1 MFIATEMQ
9 NKDNEITLLKEQ
21 KEDALR
27 QAKSFE
33 LWAQGAT
40 QKLKE
45 VEEELL
51 SVKQSQKELLNCQ
64 KLVRKQL
71 DDAQET
77 LSCKNDE
84 VELLKNKLDAASK
97 NSTQ

>member
-1 MFIATEMQ
+1 MQYATDMQ
-9 NKDNEITLLKEQ
+9 NKNNEIALLKEQ
-21 KEDALR
+21 KEEALR

-40 QKLKE
+40 EKLKE

-51 SVKQSQKELLNCQ
+51 NTKQSQKELLDSQ

-71 DDAQET
+71 DEALEN
-77 LSCKNDE
+77 LKCKNDE
-84 VELLKNKLDAASK
+84 VELMKNRLDASLKNS
-97 NSTQ
+97 SQ